1 MCFYSKKISVYLSFL
16 PGLDGVAVVAAARE
30 LVNHDLLLL
39 VLNLDGAVALLQD
52 EPGLVGEAGRLRA
65 DHALQVLLP
74 LPVVLQPQG
83 VELAQD
89 LLNVLVAPK
98 IVKHGFV
105 SSDFSTG
112 DFKKFLKQGC
122 KFAFIFGG
130 SGSSYSS
137 QCGSG
142 SSSFFHGPGS
152 SLKNCVTN

>member
-1 MCFYSKKISVYLSFL
+1 MIRSFICFYSKKISVYLSFL

-98 IVKHGFV
+98 IVKQV
-105 SSDFSTG
+105 C
-112 DFKKFLKQGC
+112 L
-122 KFAFIFGG
+122 
-130 SGSSYSS
+130 
-137 QCGSG
+137 
-142 SSSFFHGPGS
+142 
-152 SLKNCVTN
+152 